1 VGFTS
6 IPAALSHWARE
17 RPDATAYTFVG
28 AELAVERSVGY
39 RELERSALKVATYL
53 LRTARPGDRVLLL
66 FPPGLDYLTAFLGC
80 LYSGVVAVP
89 LYAPRPGAK
98 LDRIAAVARS
108 CRPTHVLTT
117 DELAGKLGETFL
129 PTTSCSGRSNSTART
144 SPSCST
150 PPVPPVGPRA

>member
-1 VGFTS
+1 MTELRTRPPVAFPS

-28 AELAVERSVGY
+28 TELAVEHTVGY
-39 RELERSALKVATYL
+39 RELERSAQKVAVYL
-53 LRTARPGDRVLLL
+53 QRTARPGDRVLLL
-66 FPPGLDYLTAFLGC
+66 FPPGLDYLTVFLGC

-98 LDRIAAVARS
+98 LDRIAAVAES

-117 DELAGKLGETFL
+117 DQLAEKLGRPFCRRTWRAG
-129 PTTSCSGRSNSTART
+129 PGCTRSR
-144 SPSCST
+144 PC
-150 PPVPPVGPRA
+150 